1 MDLCVAAKL
10 VLWRIPPS
18 RNYVGSPLLQES
30 IVLPHHQGVEC
41 LPVYVASLEMSI
53 GFFTGTGFPL
63 GPRRNPVKFTSLEG
77 REAIRTIGKVCLLQ
91 AELEWRGK
99 GHNACQVSKMG
110 TYGICILYQH
120 ACVYTHTRTLAHTHM
135 HALWSFSLPTG
146 FPAPSHS
153 PSPRPGHLLFIPLE
167 RSKGKLFPFLW
178 VLHTNI

>member
-110 TYGICILYQH
+110 TYGID
-120 ACVYTHTRTLAHTHM
+120 
-135 HALWSFSLPTG
+135 LWGSW
-146 FPAPSHS
+146 APSEEKVDSRRRGDGVHIFFG
-153 PSPRPGHLLFIPLE
+153 PPETQNLLGRETECEWTPLSAL
-167 RSKGKLFPFLW
+167 RHGVISVTKP
-178 VLHTNI
+178 N